1 MEIFKLVVTSF
12 LCLLTT
18 IQRLIHPL
26 KELEIFQKTL
36 TISFVVIPNNFFIT
50 GSN

>member
-12 LCLLTT
+12 LRLLTT

-26 KELEIFQKTL
+26 KELAIGSKN
-36 TISFVVIPNNFFIT
+36 VNNFFRCNT
-50 GSN
+50 K

>member
-26 KELEIFQKTL
+26 KELG
-36 TISFVVIPNNFFIT
+36 ISSKNVNNFLRCDT
-50 GSN
+50 K

>member
-12 LCLLTT
+12 LSLLHA

-26 KELEIFQKTL
+26 KELEISSKN
-36 TISFVVIPNNFFIT
+36 VNDFFRCDT
-50 GSN
+50 K

>member
-26 KELEIFQKTL
+26 KELEISSKNVNYFLCCNTK
-36 TISFVVIPNNFFIT
+36 
-50 GSN
+50 

>member
-26 KELEIFQKTL
+26 KELEISSKN
-36 TISFVVIPNNFFIT
+36 VNYFFRCDAK
-50 GSN
+50 